1 MNCRNRFLLL
11 SMLLLTGAFTT
22 LHAQD
27 DKSKRPSPLLE
38 AKATVGDLHIDIDYG
53 SPAVKG
59 RKVWG
64 GLVPYGE
71 VWRTGANEATTFEV
85 NKDVEIEGQ
94 KLSAGKYSLF
104 TIPGEK
110 EWTLIFNKEA
120 SQWGAYNYKVE
131 EDALR
136 VTLKPEKVKEMSER
150 LTFKIN
156 EKTGKVTLYW
166 ENIAVPF
173 MVKTPK
179 I

>member
-1 MNCRNRFLLL
+1 MQRSNRLL
-11 SMLLLTGAFTT
+11 LLLTFLTVGIFTT

-38 AKATVGDLHIDIDYG
+38 AKASVGELDIKIVYG

-59 RKVWG
+59 RKLWG
-64 GLVPYGE
+64 ALVPYGE

-94 KLSAGKYSLF
+94 KLPAGKYALF

-110 EWTLIFNKEA
+110 EWIIIFNKEA
-120 SQWGAYNYKVE
+120 NQWGAYNYKKE

-136 VTLKPEKVKEMSER
+136 VTAKSAKSKPMMER
-150 LTFKIN
+150 MTFKVE
-156 EKTGKVTLYW
+156 EKSGKVTFLW
-166 ENIAVPF
+166 ENLAVTF
-173 MVKTPK
+173 NVKELK
-179 I
+179 

>member
-11 SMLLLTGAFTT
+11 SMLLLTGTFTT

-38 AKATVGDLHIDIDYG
+38 AKAT
-53 SPAVKG
+53 
-59 RKVWG
+59 
-64 GLVPYGE
+64 PYGE

-156 EKTGKVTLYW
+156 EKAGKVTLYW

-173 MVKTPK
+173 TVKTPK

>member
-1 MNCRNRFLLL
+1 MNYRNRFLLL
-11 SMLLLTGAFTT
+11 SMLLLAGTLTT

-27 DKSKRPSPLLE
+27 DKSKRPSPLME

-59 RKVWG
+59 RKIWG
-64 GLVPYGE
+64 ALVPYGE

-94 KLSAGKYSLF
+94 KLPAGKYSLF

-120 SQWGAYNYKVE
+120 SQWGAYNYKAA

-173 MVKTPK
+173 MVKSTK
-179 I
+179 V